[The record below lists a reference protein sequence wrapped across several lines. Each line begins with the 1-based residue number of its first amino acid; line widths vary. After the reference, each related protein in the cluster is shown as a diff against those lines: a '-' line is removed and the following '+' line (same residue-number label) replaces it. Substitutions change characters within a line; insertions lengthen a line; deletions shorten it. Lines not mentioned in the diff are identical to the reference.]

1 MKTQFK
7 PLLLAAALATGALGA
22 LGATSVIAQ
31 DAAPAQARTAQK
43 EKAEG
48 RSWMRVH
55 VHGRHMDDLKSALKL
70 KPAQESKWNEFAA
83 ALSPKERVRMDGTKR
98 EDFARLS
105 TPERLDKMRELR
117 QQREQDSA
125 RRDEATRQFYAS
137 LTPEQ
142 QKTFDEETLRPM
154 MRAGGTG
161 RPDGEHRMFRRE
173 H

>member
-7 PLLLAAALATGALGA
+7 PLLLAAALAAGA
-22 LGATSVIAQ
+22 LGATAVIAQ
-31 DAAPAQARTAQK
+31 DAPKAQAVEKK

-55 VHGRHMDDLKSALKL
+55 VHERHMDDLKSALKL
-70 KPAQESKWNEFAA
+70 KPAQEPKWNEFAA
-83 ALSPKERVRMDGTKR
+83 ALAPKERTRMDGAKR
-98 EDFARLS
+98 EEFAKLT

-117 QQREQDSA
+117 QQREAAAAQ
-125 RRDEATRQFYAS
+125 RDAATRQFYAS

-142 QKTFDEETLRPM
+142 QKTFDERTLRPM
-154 MRAGGTG
+154 MHA
-161 RPDGEHRMFRRE
+161 DGMDGKRRMFRRE